1 MISFLKNWIARR
13 IAVGEFSR
21 REDVV
26 RFACFRTLWTTLA
39 AVILN
44 FAVYQTFGR
53 LGIFDV
59 ALPPNPVSDTIV
71 TAFVAGPI
79 SFLAYY
85 FVGSAIFDLAVSR
98 NEFERLS
105 RVDPLTGLLNRRA
118 FVEVIAALEEPYV
131 LAVFDIDRFKSIN
144 DTYGHKAGDDVLVE
158 VSHMLRSAFGAEN
171 TVARLGGE
179 EFGVILRGQTTDETI
194 EAVNLFREAMALHTF
209 EVNGKDITVT
219 TSAGVSE
226 GDGKLSYSMLF
237 TKADKALYVAK
248 AMGRNRVVHAE
259 EIAAIVPSN
268 GNGED
273 KIAS

>member
-1 MISFLKNWIARR
+1 MISFLKNWIAKR
-13 IAVGEFSR
+13 IAFGEFSR
-21 REDVV
+21 RGDVF
-26 RFACFRTLWTTLA
+26 RFACHRTLWTTLA

-44 FAVYQTFGR
+44 FAVYQAFGR

-59 ALPPNPVSDTIV
+59 ALPPNPWSDTIV

-105 RVDPLTGLLNRRA
+105 RIDPLTGLLNRRA
-118 FVEVIAALEEPYV
+118 FVEVIATLDEPYT

-144 DTYGHKAGDDVLVE
+144 DTHGHKAGDDVLVE
-158 VSHMLRSAFGAEN
+158 VSHLLRGAFGAEN
-171 TVARLGGE
+171 TVSRLGGE
-179 EFGVILRGQTTDETI
+179 EFGVILRRQTSDETVQ
-194 EAVNLFREAMALHTF
+194 AVNLFREAMALHIF
-209 EVNGKDITVT
+209 EADGREITVT
-219 TSAGVSE
+219 ISAGVSE
-226 GDGKLSYSMLF
+226 GNGKLSYSMLF

-259 EIAAIVPSN
+259 EIAAIMPSN
-268 GNGED
+268 ENGED
-273 KIAS
+273 KIAI